1 MNVKKRIVNFVYLIA
16 CLLFAGHA
24 YSQSTTIVKISN
36 HGDYIIA
43 PEIYGQFAEH
53 LGSCIYGGLWVGP
66 ESSIPNTDGYR
77 NDVLDALKA
86 LHVPV
91 LRWPGGCFADDYHWM
106 DGIGPRC
113 ERPKKQNTN
122 WGGTMEDNSFGTH
135 EFLNLCELLGCE
147 PYVSA
152 NVGSGSVREMEQWVE
167 YMNSENDTPMARLR
181 RQNGR
186 EHAWGV
192 KYLGVGNESW
202 GCGGNMRPEY
212 YADLYRHFQGFARD
226 IDGHGLY
233 RIACGASGGDVN
245 WTDVLMREAGPRQ
258 GGGSLMQ
265 GLSLHYY
272 TVADWENHGKA
283 TQFSAEEYY
292 ETLATCCKMDGI
304 ITSHE
309 AVMDKYDPEKRVGLM
324 VDEWGTW
331 WDVEDGTNPGHLYQ
345 QNTMRDAICAALT
358 LNIFHRHA
366 ERVRM
371 ANIAQIVNVLQSMI
385 LTNMDGGM
393 VLTPTYHVFEMFRPF
408 QGATLLP
415 VDAALPV
422 RESAEGPAPLLSLSA
437 ARTPEGKTVI
447 ALVNARLDAAQTLE
461 FAGLTQKV
469 TAARILAS
477 KDVRDYNDFDHPTT
491 VAPAVFKDLK
501 STKQGLTVTLPASSI
516 VVIEL

>member
-1 MNVKKRIVNFVYLIA
+1 MKFRHFRFVATSFLFGCAMIVAADSVKVQVA
-16 CLLFAGHA
+16 SEGEH
-24 YSQSTTIVKISN
+24 V
-36 HGDYIIA
+36 IA

-66 ESSIPNTDGYR
+66 DSSIPNTDGYR
-77 NDVLDALKA
+77 NDVLAALKA

-91 LRWPGGCFADDYHWM
+91 LRWPGGCFADDYHWK
-106 DGIGPRC
+106 DGIGPR
-113 ERPKKQNTN
+113 ELRPKKQNTN

-152 NVGSGSVREMEQWVE
+152 NVGSGTVQEMEQWVE

-186 EHAWGV
+186 DKAWGV

-202 GCGGNMRPEY
+202 GCGGNMRAEY
-212 YADLYRHFQGFARD
+212 YADQYRHFQGFARD
-226 IDGHGLY
+226 IDGHQLY
-233 RIACGASGGDVN
+233 RIACGASGGDEH
-245 WTDVLMREAGPRQ
+245 WTDVLMREAAP
-258 GGGSLMQ
+258 LMQ
-265 GLSLHYY
+265 GISMHYY
-272 TVADWENHGKA
+272 TVSDWNNHGKA
-283 TQFSAEEYY
+283 TTFSEKQYY
-292 ETLATCCKMDGI
+292 NTLATCCKMDGI
-304 ITSHE
+304 ISGHE
-309 AVMDKYDPEKRVGLM
+309 RVMDKYDPKKRVGLM

-345 QNTMRDAICAALT
+345 QNTMRDAICAALS

-393 VLTPTYHVFEMFRPF
+393 VLTPTYHVFEMYRPF

-415 VDAALPV
+415 IV
-422 RESAEGPAPLLSLSA
+422 AECPTMEVEEGTLPLLSISA
-437 ARTPEGKTVI
+437 ARTPEGRTVV
-447 ALVNARLDAAQTLE
+447 AVVNTSLGDMQTVE
-461 FAGLTQKV
+461 MTGVAGKL
-469 TAARILAS
+469 ASSRILTS
-477 KDVRDYNDFDHPTT
+477 KDVRDYNDFGREG
-491 VAPAVFKDLK
+491 VVKPATFTDAKLN
-501 STKQGLTVTLPASSI
+501 KQSLMVKVPASSI
-516 VVIEL
+516 VVLEVE

>member
-1 MNVKKRIVNFVYLIA
+1 MFTMKMRNLRI
-16 CLLFAGHA
+16 FAAAAFFGC
-24 YSQSTTIVKISN
+24 SLTIVADNVTAKVAPEGHIT
-36 HGDYIIA
+36 IA

-66 ESSIPNTDGYR
+66 ESPIPNTEGYR
-77 NDVLDALKA
+77 NDVLQALKD

-91 LRWPGGCFADDYHWM
+91 LRWPGGCFADDYHWK
-106 DGIGPRC
+106 DGIGPR
-113 ERPKKQNTN
+113 ELRPKKQNTN
-122 WGGTMEDNSFGTH
+122 WGGTIEDNSFGTH

-152 NVGSGSVREMEQWVE
+152 NVGSGTVQEMEQWVE

-186 EHAWGV
+186 DKAWGV

-226 IDGHGLY
+226 IDGHNLY
-233 RIACGASGGDVN
+233 RIACGASGGDEH
-245 WTDVLMREAGPRQ
+245 WTDVLMREAG
-258 GGGSLMQ
+258 SLMQ
-265 GLSLHYY
+265 GISVHYY
-272 TVADWENHGKA
+272 TVADWDNHGKA
-283 TQFSAEEYY
+283 TKFSEEEYY

-304 ITSHE
+304 ISGHE
-309 AVMDKYDPEKRVGLM
+309 AVMDKYDPQKRVGLM

-345 QNTMRDAICAALT
+345 QNTMRDAICAALS

-385 LTNMDGGM
+385 LTNMKGEM
-393 VLTPTYHVFEMFRPF
+393 VLTPTYHVFEMYRPF
-408 QGATLLP
+408 QGATVLP
-415 VDAALPV
+415 IEANIPTQ
-422 RESAEGPAPLLSLSA
+422 ESAQGTLPLLSISA
-437 ARTPEGKTVI
+437 ARTTEGKTVVAI
-447 ALVNARLDAAQTLE
+447 VNASLDNEQTVDLD
-461 FAGLTQKV
+461 GLKGKLSR
-469 TAARILAS
+469 ARILTS
-477 KDVRDYNDFDHPTT
+477 NDVRDYNDFGTRANA
-491 VAPAVFKDLK
+491 VAPATFKGV
-501 STKQGLTVTLPASSI
+501 QGTQKGLSAKVPARSI
-516 VVIEL
+516 VVIEIN

>member
-1 MNVKKRIVNFVYLIA
+1 MKKCSLLRCIVA
-16 CLLFAGHA
+16 LFA
-24 YSQSTTIVKISN
+24 SFSLTSTADTINVTIAEEGQ
-36 HGDYIIA
+36 HTIA

-77 NDVLDALKA
+77 NDVLEALKA

-91 LRWPGGCFADDYHWM
+91 LRWPGGCFADDYHWR
-106 DGIGPRC
+106 DGIGPRDQ
-113 ERPKKQNTN
+113 RPKKQNTN

-152 NVGSGSVREMEQWVE
+152 NVGSGTVQEMEQWVE

-186 EHAWGV
+186 DKAWGV

-202 GCGGNMRPEY
+202 GCGGNMRAEY
-212 YADLYRHFQGFARD
+212 YADIYRHFQGFARD
-226 IDGHGLY
+226 IDGHNLC
-233 RIACGASGGDVN
+233 RIACGASGGDTH
-245 WTDVLMREAGPRQ
+245 WTDVLMRDAA
-258 GGGSLMQ
+258 SLMQ
-265 GLSLHYY
+265 GLSMHYY
-272 TVADWENHGKA
+272 TVADWNNHGKA
-283 TQFSAEEYY
+283 TTFSEQQYY

-309 AVMDKYDPEKRVGLM
+309 QIMDKYDPEHKVSLM

-358 LNIFHRHA
+358 LDIFHRHA
-366 ERVRM
+366 ERVKM

-385 LTNMDGGM
+385 LTNMEGGM
-393 VLTPTYHVFEMFRPF
+393 VLTPTYHVFEMYRPF
-408 QGATLLP
+408 QGATMLP
-415 VDAALPV
+415 IEAACPTM
-422 RESAEGPAPLLSLSA
+422 ESAEGTLPLLSLSA
-437 ARTPEGKTVI
+437 ARTSEGRTVV
-447 ALVNARLDAAQTLE
+447 AMVNASLDTAQSLCLSNLK
-461 FAGLTQKV
+461 GKV
-469 TAARILAS
+469 ANARILTS
-477 KDVRDYNDFDHPTT
+477 KDVRDYNDFDS
-491 VAPAVFKDLK
+491 PASVSPVTFKGTK
-501 STKQGLTVTLPASSI
+501 ATKQGLEVNLPARSI
-516 VVIEL
+516 VVMELAK

>member
-1 MNVKKRIVNFVYLIA
+1 MKKIFILLGGLATFFGALQPASGQNSVGVSIA
-16 CLLFAGHA
+16 DNGQA
-24 YSQSTTIVKISN
+24 T
-36 HGDYIIA
+36 IA

-53 LGSCIYGGLWVGP
+53 LGACIYGGLWVGP
-66 ESSIPNTDGYR
+66 DSPIPNTDGYR
-77 NDVLDALKA
+77 NDVLGALKA

-91 LRWPGGCFADDYHWM
+91 LRWPGGCFADDYHWR
-106 DGIGPRC
+106 DGIGPRS

-122 WGGTMEDNSFGTH
+122 WGGTMEDNSFGTN
-135 EFLNLCELLGCE
+135 EFLNLCEILDCE

-152 NVGSGSVREMEQWVE
+152 NVGSGTVQEMEQWVE

-186 EHAWGV
+186 DKAWGV

-226 IDGHGLY
+226 IDGHNLY
-233 RIACGASGGDVN
+233 RIACGASGGDVR
-245 WTDVLMREAGPRQ
+245 WTDVLMREAAP
-258 GGGSLMQ
+258 LMQ
-265 GLSLHYY
+265 GISLHYY
-272 TVADWENHGKA
+272 TVADWNNHGKA
-283 TQFSAEEYY
+283 TQFSEDEYY

-304 ITSHE
+304 IADHE
-309 AVMDKYDPEKRVGLM
+309 KVMDQYDPAKRVGLM

-385 LTNMDGGM
+385 LTNMDGQM
-393 VLTPTYHVFEMFRPF
+393 VLTPSYYVFEMYRPF
-408 QGATLLP
+408 QGATSLAVDGQLP
-415 VDAALPV
+415 IQ
-422 RESAEGPAPLLSLSA
+422 ESALGTLPLLSISA
-437 ARTPEGKTVI
+437 ARTTDGKTVI
-447 ALVNARLDAAQTLE
+447 ALVNTSLSDEQTAA
-461 FAGLTQKV
+461 FAGLTARV
-469 TAARILAS
+469 ERARILTS
-477 KDVRDYNDFDHPTT
+477 KDVRDYNDFDCPAA
-491 VAPAVFKDLK
+491 VAPVAFKGAK
-501 STKQGLTVTLPASSI
+501 STKQGITVTVPAHSL
-516 VVIEL
+516 VVVELEK